1 MVRYFFEEKPKTIT
15 IGSTLRGKRYI
26 FINLDVRES
35 DGDLLD
41 SDGIQYKYDCYNM
54 RFVLSELSVA
64 CLVANMPKEFIVLAT
79 EDEIKAIIQA
89 FKADDDI
96 EAWKAIRI
104 AQIEAYDSS
113 PYVNNFK
120 LNGVNA
126 WLDKSTRVG
135 LVNMLQ
141 SNWGDTPIPDLWLD
155 SEHPISL
162 PNAEIGL
169 TLLSEIEKYAAQCY
183 SVTQRLL
190 VSVKNIAKLKSF
202 DGMRNFD
209 YKSAYPEQ
217 LDLTV

>member
-1 MVRYFFEEKPKTIT
+1 MVRYYFEEKPKTIT
-15 IGSTLRGKRYI
+15 IGSTVRGKRYI
-26 FINLDVRES
+26 FVNLDVKEIIS
-35 DGDLLD
+35 DVLD

-54 RFVLSELSVA
+54 RFVLSELSVT

-113 PYVNNFK
+113 SYVNNFK

-135 LVNMLQ
+135 LVNMFQ
-141 SNWGDTPIPDLWLD
+141 SDWGDTPIPDLWLD

-190 VSVKNIAKLKSF
+190 ASVRNIAKLKSF
-202 DGMRNFD
+202 DDLRNFD

>member
-1 MVRYFFEEKPKTIT
+1 MVRYYFEEKPKTIT

-26 FINLDVRES
+26 FVNLDVKEIT
-35 DGDLLD
+35 GNILD

-96 EAWKAIRI
+96 ESWKAIRT

-141 SNWGDTPIPDLWLD
+141 SDWGDTPIPDLWLD

-190 VSVKNIAKLKSF
+190 ASVKNIAKLKYF
-202 DGMRNFD
+202 DDLRNFD

>member
-1 MVRYFFEEKPKTIT
+1 MVRYYFEEKPKTIT

-26 FINLDVRES
+26 FVNLDVKEIA
-35 DGDLLD
+35 GDLLD
-41 SDGIQYKYDCYNM
+41 SEGIQYKYDCYSM
-54 RFVLSELSVA
+54 RFVLSELSIS
-64 CLVANMPKEFIVLAT
+64 CLVANMPKEFIVLAN

-104 AQIEAYDSS
+104 AQIEAYDTS

-126 WLDKSTRVG
+126 WLDKNTRVG

-141 SNWGDTPIPDLWLD
+141 SDWGDTPIPDLWLD

-162 PNAEIGL
+162 PNAETGL
-169 TLLSEIEKYAAQCY
+169 ALLSEIEKYAAHCY
-183 SVTQRLL
+183 STTQRLL
-190 VSVKNIAKLKSF
+190 ASVKNIVKLKSL
-202 DGMRNFD
+202 DDLRNFD

>member
-1 MVRYFFEEKPKTIT
+1 MVRYYFEEKPKTIT

-26 FINLDVRES
+26 FVNLDVKEIT
-35 DGDLLD
+35 GNILD

-79 EDEIKAIIQA
+79 EDEIKEIIQA

-96 EAWKAIRI
+96 ESWKSIRT

-141 SNWGDTPIPDLWLD
+141 SDWGDTPIPDLWLD

-190 VSVKNIAKLKSF
+190 ASVKNIAKLKSF
-202 DGMRNFD
+202 DDLRNFD
-209 YKSAYPEQ
+209 YKSEYPEQ